1 MQGQPGDGTVRG
13 DLHHAAQHGRA
24 VRHQRRPVRTV
35 GDPVADQHRRAL
47 VLVQVPGQVRAER
60 DRKRRKDEKIVSD
73 ARATMTPTS
82 ARAAYSDVVVKSTAR
97 KRSAGGSRIQETW

>member
-1 MQGQPGDGTVRG
+1 MIRSLTSTGAPSSSSRC
-13 DLHHAAQHGRA
+13 RA
-24 VRHQRRPVRTV
+24 KSAPSTS
-35 GDPVADQHRRAL
+35 GL
-47 VLVQVPGQVRAER
+47 
-60 DRKRRKDEKIVSD
+60 IVSD